1 MKLELFN
8 YIDDVLDLFDY
19 HKIELAGVNKELKKY
34 FSDLLADDDRLTNIT
49 TRIKTQ
55 ESLREK
61 LIRRN
66 FFMRFP
72 DPVRGFKYIQD
83 LVGIRVECRFIK
95 DEEALYKKIIEDFT
109 IKSDRGYYKSTIN
122 KKIRLKLDDPQPQT
136 LANGFTMFKLDG
148 EYDTGS
154 FIYCFEL
161 QIKSFVNVFWG
172 EIDHKL
178 LYKNYNYIITE
189 GFFREILN
197 SINDNLK
204 MIDKQLMILY
214 DHVKKQ
220 DASKIISAEIQLKK
234 LLSKILHDV
243 FTRKIHDELGLF
255 INIKTITDVVVDFL
269 FMKSSKNKDLSY
281 GENFINLINKI
292 NSVSGSGLNV
302 EEYIVFENKPK
313 YYDNFSKDI
322 TKILEKVINNDLDWN
337 ILIKIIKLITQESYG
352 EIFTEFIIFVRCEY
366 MMCLSKLFESKNI
379 SKDDQDEIKNIFL
392 SSVIDEFRKMPS
404 IDFLLKISLNKFNSV
419 ICEIE
424 KSDAIS
430 LEKIIKIFKD
440 NYTFWTIN
448 IFSTHV

>member
-8 YIDDVLDLFDY
+8 YIDDVMNLFDY

-34 FSDLLADDDRLTNIT
+34 FTDLLADDDRLTNIT

-72 DPVRGFKYIQD
+72 DPVSGFKYIQD

-95 DEEALYKKIIEDFT
+95 DEEDLYKKIIEDFT
-109 IKSDRGYYKSTIN
+109 IKSDRGYYRSSKN

-136 LANGFTMFKLDG
+136 LANGFTMYKLDG

-154 FIYCFEL
+154 FMYCFEL

-189 GFFREILN
+189 GFFREIMN

-220 DASKIISAEIQLKK
+220 DASETISAESQLKK

-243 FTRKIHDELGLF
+243 FTTKIHEELGIF
-255 INIKTITDVVVDFL
+255 INIKIITDIVVDFL
-269 FMKSSKNKDLSY
+269 FMKSSRNKDLSY
-281 GENFINLINKI
+281 GENFINLINKV
-292 NSVSGSGLNV
+292 NSVSGNEMDF
-302 EEYIVFENKPK
+302 EEYIVFQKNPRS
-313 YYDNFSKDI
+313 YDSFSRGLI
-322 TKILEKVINNDLDWN
+322 EVLASVLNRDLDWN
-337 ILIKIIKLITQESYG
+337 VLFKIIKRMTQETYS
-352 EIFTEFIIFVRCEY
+352 EILTEFIIFVRYEYTCELRNL
-366 MMCLSKLFESKNI
+366 CENKKLSKEDGDEFEN
-379 SKDDQDEIKNIFL
+379 ETL
-392 SSVIDEFRKMPS
+392 SLVLDEFRKKPS
-404 IDFLLKISLNKFNSV
+404 VDFLMDSSLNKFTSV
-419 ICEIE
+419 LCEID
-424 KSDAIS
+424 KSDAQTVA
-430 LEKIIKIFKD
+430 KMMKIFRD
-440 NYTFWTIN
+440 NYTF
-448 IFSTHV
+448 

>member
-1 MKLELFN
+1 MKLELFD
-8 YIDDVLDLFDY
+8 YIDDVMNLFDY

-34 FSDLLADDDRLTNIT
+34 FSELLENDDRFTNIT
-49 TRIKTQ
+49 TRMKTQ

-72 DPVRGFKYIQD
+72 DPVRGFKQIQD
-83 LVGIRVECRFIK
+83 LVGIRIECRFIK
-95 DEEALYKKIIEDFT
+95 DEEDLYKKIIEDFT
-109 IKSDRGYYKSTIN
+109 IKAERGYYKSNKN

-136 LANGFTMFKLDG
+136 LANGFTMYKLDG

-189 GFFREILN
+189 GFFREIMN

-214 DHVKKQ
+214 DHLKKQ
-220 DASKIISAEIQLKK
+220 DASEVISAESQLKA

-243 FTRKIHDELGLF
+243 FSRKIHDELGLF

-281 GENFINLINKI
+281 GENFIDLINKI
-292 NSVSGSGLNV
+292 NSVSGNEMDV
-302 EEYIVFENKPK
+302 EEYIVFRNNPK
-313 YYDNFSKDI
+313 YYDSFSKGI
-322 TKILEKVINNDLDWN
+322 TEILGKVLNNDLEWN
-337 ILIKIIKLITQESYG
+337 ILFKMIKLISQESYG
-352 EIFTEFIIFVRCEY
+352 EIFTEFIIFVRY
-366 MMCLSKLFESKNI
+366 DYTSCLYKLFEDKKLDKESCERLEN
-379 SKDDQDEIKNIFL
+379 EIL
-392 SSVIDEFRKMPS
+392 SIVIDEFREKPS
-404 IDFLLKISLNKFNSV
+404 ADFLLDKSIKKFNSV
-419 ICEIE
+419 LLEIG
-424 KSDAIS
+424 KSDATS
-430 LEKIIKIFKD
+430 EEKILKIFKD
-440 NYTFWTIN
+440 NYTF
-448 IFSTHV
+448 

>member
-34 FSDLLADDDRLTNIT
+34 FSYIFLDDDRLTNIT

-72 DPVRGFKYIQD
+72 DPVRGFKQIQD

-109 IKSDRGYYKSTIN
+109 IKSDRGYYKSNIN

-136 LANGFTMFKLDG
+136 LANGFKMYKLDG

-189 GFFREILN
+189 GFFREIMN
-197 SINDNLK
+197 SINDSLK

-220 DASKIISAEIQLKK
+220 DASETISAEIQLKK

-255 INIKTITDVVVDFL
+255 INIKIITDVVVDFL

-281 GENFINLINKI
+281 GENFIDLINKI
-292 NSVSGSGLNV
+292 NSVSGNEMNV
-302 EEYIVFENKPK
+302 EEYIVFEKNPK
-313 YYDNFSKDI
+313 YYDSFSKEI
-322 TKILEKVINNDLDWN
+322 TEILGEVINNDLDWN
-337 ILIKIIKLITQESYG
+337 ILFKIIRLISQESYG
-352 EIFTEFIIFVRCEY
+352 EIFTEFIIFVRYEY
-366 MMCLSKLFESKNI
+366 MMCLSNLFESKDL
-379 SKDDQDEIKNIFL
+379 SKDERDQVESVFL
-392 SSVIDEFRKMPS
+392 SSVIDEFREKTT
-404 IDFLLKISLNKFNSV
+404 IEFLLNTSLNKFNSV
-419 ICEIE
+419 LCEIN
-424 KSDAIS
+424 KSDATS
-430 LEKIIKIFKD
+430 PEKMIKIFKD
-440 NYTFWTIN
+440 NYTF
-448 IFSTHV
+448 

>member
-19 HKIELAGVNKELKKY
+19 HRIELAGVNKELKKY
-34 FSDLLADDDRLTNIT
+34 FSDLFVDDDRLTNIT

-109 IKSDRGYYKSTIN
+109 IKSDRGYYKSNKN

-136 LANGFTMFKLDG
+136 LANGFTMYKLDG

-189 GFFREILN
+189 GFFREIMN

-220 DASKIISAEIQLKK
+220 DASETISAENQLKT

-255 INIKTITDVVVDFL
+255 INIKIITDVVVDYL

-281 GENFINLINKI
+281 GENFIDLINKI
-292 NSVSGSGLNV
+292 NSVSGKDLNV
-302 EEYIVFENKPK
+302 EEYIVCEKEPK
-313 YYDNFSKDI
+313 YYDSFSKGV
-322 TKILEKVINNDLDWN
+322 TKVLVRVINNDLDWN
-337 ILIKIIKLITQESYG
+337 ILFKIIKLITQESYG
-352 EIFTEFIIFVRCEY
+352 EIFTEFIIFVRYEY
-366 MMCLSKLFESKNI
+366 MTSMAKLFESKKL
-379 SKDDQDEIKNIFL
+379 SKDDQDELKNNFL
-392 SSVIDEFRKMPS
+392 SAVVDEFREKPS
-404 IDFLLKISLNKFNSV
+404 IDFLLDESLKKFNSV
-419 ICEIE
+419 LCEID
-424 KSDAIS
+424 KSDATS
-430 LEKIIKIFKD
+430 LEKILKIFKD
-440 NYTFWTIN
+440 NYTF
-448 IFSTHV
+448 

>member
-8 YIDDVLDLFDY
+8 YIDDVMNLFDY

-34 FSDLLADDDRLTNIT
+34 FTDLLADDDRLTNIT

-55 ESLREK
+55 EALREK

-72 DPVRGFKYIQD
+72 DPVSGFKYIQD

-95 DEEALYKKIIEDFT
+95 DEEDLYKKIIEDFT
-109 IKSDRGYYKSTIN
+109 IKSDRGYYRSSKN

-136 LANGFTMFKLDG
+136 LANGFTMYKLDG

-154 FIYCFEL
+154 FMYCFEL

-189 GFFREILN
+189 GFFREIMN

-220 DASKIISAEIQLKK
+220 DASETISAESQLKK

-243 FTRKIHDELGLF
+243 FTTKIHEELGIF
-255 INIKTITDVVVDFL
+255 INIKIITDIVVDFL
-269 FMKSSKNKDLSY
+269 FMKSSRNKDLSY
-281 GENFINLINKI
+281 GENFINLINKV
-292 NSVSGSGLNV
+292 NSVSGNEMDF
-302 EEYIVFENKPK
+302 EEYIVFQKNPRS
-313 YYDNFSKDI
+313 YDSFSRGLI
-322 TKILEKVINNDLDWN
+322 EVLASVLNRDLDWN
-337 ILIKIIKLITQESYG
+337 VLFKIIKRMTQETYS
-352 EIFTEFIIFVRCEY
+352 EILTEFIIFVRYEYTCELRNL
-366 MMCLSKLFESKNI
+366 CENKKLSKEDGDEFEN
-379 SKDDQDEIKNIFL
+379 ETL
-392 SSVIDEFRKMPS
+392 SLVLDEFRKKPS
-404 IDFLLKISLNKFNSV
+404 VDFLMDSSLNKFTSV
-419 ICEIE
+419 LCEID
-424 KSDAIS
+424 KSDAQTVA
-430 LEKIIKIFKD
+430 KMMKIFRD
-440 NYTFWTIN
+440 NYTF
-448 IFSTHV
+448 

>member
-34 FSDLLADDDRLTNIT
+34 FSDLFLDDDRLTNIT

-109 IKSDRGYYKSTIN
+109 IKADRGYYKSNKN

-136 LANGFTMFKLDG
+136 LANGFTMYKLDG

-189 GFFREILN
+189 GFFREIMN

-220 DASKIISAEIQLKK
+220 DASEIISAESQLKT

-281 GENFINLINKI
+281 GENFIDLINKI
-292 NSVSGSGLNV
+292 NSVTDKDLNI
-302 EEYIVFENKPK
+302 EEYIVCEKEPK
-313 YYDNFSKDI
+313 YYDSFSKGA
-322 TKILEKVINNDLDWN
+322 TEVLARVINNDLDWN
-337 ILIKIIKLITQESYG
+337 ILFKIIRLITQESYW
-352 EIFTEFIIFVRCEY
+352 EIFTEFIIFVRYEY
-366 MMCLSKLFESKNI
+366 MACMTKLFEEKNLSKEE
-379 SKDDQDEIKNIFL
+379 QDEIENKFL
-392 SSVIDEFRKMPS
+392 SKVIDEFKERPS
-404 IDFLLKISLNKFNSV
+404 IDFLLDKSLNKFNSV
-419 ICEIE
+419 LCEIN
-424 KSDAIS
+424 KSDARS
-430 LEKIIKIFKD
+430 MEKIIKIFED
-440 NYTFWTIN
+440 NYTF
-448 IFSTHV
+448 

>member
-19 HKIELAGVNKELKKY
+19 HRIELAGVNKELKKY
-34 FSDLLADDDRLTNIT
+34 FSDLFLDDDRLTNIT

-109 IKSDRGYYKSTIN
+109 IKSDRGYYKSNKN

-136 LANGFTMFKLDG
+136 LANGFTMYKLDG

-189 GFFREILN
+189 GFFREIMN

-220 DASKIISAEIQLKK
+220 DASETISAENQLKT

-255 INIKTITDVVVDFL
+255 INIKIITDVVVDYL

-281 GENFINLINKI
+281 GENFIDLINKI
-292 NSVSGSGLNV
+292 NSVSGKDLNV
-302 EEYIVFENKPK
+302 EEYIVCEKEPK
-313 YYDNFSKDI
+313 YYDSFSKGV
-322 TKILEKVINNDLDWN
+322 TKVLVRVINNDLDWN
-337 ILIKIIKLITQESYG
+337 ILFKIIKLITQESYG
-352 EIFTEFIIFVRCEY
+352 EIFTEFIIFVRYEY
-366 MMCLSKLFESKNI
+366 MTSMSKLFESKKL
-379 SKDDQDEIKNIFL
+379 SKDDQDELKNNFL
-392 SSVIDEFRKMPS
+392 SAVVDEFRERPS
-404 IDFLLKISLNKFNSV
+404 IDFLLDESLKKFNSV
-419 ICEIE
+419 LCEID
-424 KSDAIS
+424 KSDATS
-430 LEKIIKIFKD
+430 LEKILKIFKD
-440 NYTFWTIN
+440 NYTF
-448 IFSTHV
+448 